1 LPPANITLI
10 PQAFQNTMRLQRTS
24 SVASFYFKTSKNRA

>member
-1 LPPANITLI
+1 VL

-24 SVASFYFKTSKNRA
+24 SVAFFYFRTCKNRA